1 MQITEIYSRESV
13 PIAVGGTAYY
23 LQNLILPNQLVADV
37 PPDRPSSPSATATD
51 LPTIENVDHFPV
63 SLRSAILALPAELL
77 ELFLALPLLPP
88 TSTPDAF
95 PPSFPLDLLPETFR
109 DAEAFTPALHQ
120 LLVLIDPDSAKRW
133 HWRDIR
139 KVRRALEIVW
149 EGRRWQDVLDAQ
161 QSKQQD
167 SEGAR

>member
-1 MQITEIYSRESV
+1 MFARHAL

-37 PPDRPSSPSATATD
+37 PAERPGSVAPSSNATLDDIAQ
-51 LPTIENVDHFPV
+51 FPD
-63 SLRSAILALPAELL
+63 SLRDAIMRLPAELL
-77 ELFLALPLLPP
+77 ELFLVLPQLPP

-95 PPSFPLDLLPETFR
+95 PPSFPTDSLPETLR
-109 DAEAFTPALHQ
+109 TPEAFNPALHQ
-120 LLVLIDPDSAKRW
+120 LLSLVDPQSAKRW

-149 EGRRWQDVLDAQ
+149 EGRRWADVLEAQ
-161 QSKQQD
+161 RMKQKNGD
-167 SEGAR
+167 GAR